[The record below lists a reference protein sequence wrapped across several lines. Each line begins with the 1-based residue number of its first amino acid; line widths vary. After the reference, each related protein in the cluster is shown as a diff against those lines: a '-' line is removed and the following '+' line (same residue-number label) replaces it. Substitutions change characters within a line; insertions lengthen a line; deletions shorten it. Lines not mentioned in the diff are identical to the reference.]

1 VVLDW
6 LGSDGSVDRCLIP
19 ACCLLLSRLLQFGSP
34 FPMEDPDRTRTRH
47 LSIPGSSR
55 LAHPRAWSM
64 VPGSSSL
71 LLVVWR
77 GLPLPSAPASHL
89 LHLRHH
95 WHRCRGGSSSGPP
108 ASFAQ
113 GGHSSSQQP
122 PLPRTITLAM
132 NGAAPVQLCSLASVM
147 AAMAYWRAR
156 PSGHHRL
163 SWEQGR
169 MVPAR

>member
-1 VVLDW
+1 MPHPCLLPPLVSPASIRVSFPHGGS
-6 LGSDGSVDRCLIP
+6 GSDEDTPPQHSGFLEASAPTR
-19 ACCLLLSRLLQFGSP
+19 
-34 FPMEDPDRTRTRH
+34 MEH
-47 LSIPGSSR
+47 V
-55 LAHPRAWSM
+55 PR
-64 VPGSSSL
+64 L

-95 WHRCRGGSSSGPP
+95 RHRCRGGSSSGPP